1 MEPTL
6 TKKHVEFAY
15 ILALVMVI
23 IAGWSLHT
31 GKLTGGEW
39 VAFTGIISGAYG
51 LAELFKNWPRKS

>member
-15 ILALVMVI
+15 ILALVMVC
-23 IAGWSLHT
+23 IAGWALHT

-39 VAFTGIISGAYG
+39 VAFTGIISTAYG
-51 LAELFKNWPRKS
+51 LAELFKNWPRKD